1 MSNENT
7 TTFNGKSHRKTLAD
21 QLDRLDGI
29 IDALASGLNETVAE
43 VVKQAVSVAVQQAV
57 EGLVQAVLTNPELL
71 RGLIAKVMPT
81 ASTDNEP
88 QSAEPSEPAKPS
100 RLARAC
106 NWVRRSCAAFQQKLG
121 KGLTAM
127 RKRLWVVR
135 RFKVQLITALG
146 VGFTAGTAAYFAGP
160 WLAAGVSAMGG
171 IATTLAVQAGLW
183 FRRVLSSSA
192 TAQP

>member
-29 IDALASGLNETVAE
+29 IDALANGLNETVAE

-71 RGLIAKVMPT
+71 RGLVTKVMPT
-81 ASTDNEP
+81 EP
-88 QSAEPSEPAKPS
+88 KLEEPSEPAKPS

-106 NWVRRSCAAFQQKLG
+106 SWVRRSCAAFQQKLG
-121 KGLTAM
+121 KGLTTV
-127 RKRLWVVR
+127 RKRLWMVR
-135 RFKVQLITALG
+135 QFKVQLLTALG
-146 VGFTAGTAAYFAGP
+146 IGAVVGTGAYFAGP
-160 WLAAGVSAMGG
+160 WLAAGVSAVAG

-183 FRRVLSSSA
+183 FRRVLSSPAPAS
-192 TAQP
+192 P

>member
-29 IDALASGLNETVAE
+29 IDALANGLNETVAE

-71 RGLIAKVMPT
+71 RGLVEKVAP
-81 ASTDNEP
+81 AAAEP
-88 QSAEPSEPAKPS
+88 KPEEPSEPAKPS

-106 NWVRRSCAAFQQKLG
+106 SWVRRSCAAFQQKLG
-121 KGLTAM
+121 KGLTSV

-135 RFKVQLITALG
+135 QFKVQLLTALVVGG
-146 VGFTAGTAAYFAGP
+146 VAGAGAYFAGP
-160 WLAAGVSAMGG
+160 WLAAGVSAAAGF
-171 IATTLAVQAGLW
+171 ATTLAVQAGLW
-183 FRRVLSSSA
+183 FRRVLSTSA
-192 TAQP
+192 PAQA